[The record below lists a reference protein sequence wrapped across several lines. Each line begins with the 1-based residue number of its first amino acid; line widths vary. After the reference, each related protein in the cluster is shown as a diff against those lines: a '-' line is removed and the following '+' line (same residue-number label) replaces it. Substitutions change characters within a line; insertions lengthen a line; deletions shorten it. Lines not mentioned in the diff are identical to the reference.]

1 MDRVGLPVGDLIE
14 GAESKPEIS
23 GDVAELEALLAG
35 DGLAAEAVEPA
46 PEVEKFVYDHNDVRK
61 EFDTREELLG
71 YESGQKSNEI
81 GDLRQKLAELKAKS
95 DAYEAMAP
103 GKESAPQVTVEEQQK
118 RLMSAMMDGTGID
131 LSKVDDPASFQLIAK
146 MIENSL
152 NLYHDSVATPELGK
166 VRTRVD
172 EITTRTQEAEAL
184 HAAGIQVTDMQKIL
198 EKHPLLAGLP
208 PSKERVAVIAS
219 LVSGQGKE
227 PTNDL
232 RNALQPSVADHV
244 EGSAVNESTLS
255 GEQALMKKAS
265 EMSDKDLLTYLGNQ
279 TAKGSMPWE
288 Q

>member
-103 GKESAPQVTVEEQQK
+103 GKESAPQVTAEEQQK

-184 HAAGIQVTDMQKIL
+184 HAAGIQVTDVQKIL

>member
-103 GKESAPQVTVEEQQK
+103 GKESAPQVTAEEQQK

-184 HAAGIQVTDMQKIL
+184 HAAGIQVTDVQKIL
-198 EKHPLLAGLP
+198 EKHPGLTALP
-208 PSKERVAVIAS
+208 PKDRVAVIAS